1 LETLYWKDTKIAKRP
16 YKQGP
21 YRIQEITILKKE
33 YPAVSAVILAAKM
46 KRSLISVQK
55 QLRDLGIGRRKEPA
69 WTPAQLKLLR
79 SSYKDTA
86 TWEIA
91 NKLDK
96 TPSEIKHKAADLGL
110 KK

>member
-1 LETLYWKDTKIAKRP
+1 MWKDNTIAKRP

-33 YPAVSAVILAAKM
+33 YPAVSAVTLAAKM

-55 QLRDLGIGRRKEPA
+55 ELRQLGISKRRVSS
-69 WTPAQLKLLR
+69 WTPNELRQLC
-79 SSYKDTA
+79 SVYKDTA

-91 NKLDK
+91 NMLDK
-96 TPSEIKHKAADLGL
+96 TPSEIKRKAADLGL